1 MLGPLQ
7 NFFALYSQAEES
19 LATFD
24 KQYSETFFHLLD
36 PCRKCRLCDT
46 ARSRGTR
53 EVPFACQCSQKFEM
67 PKDHVDI
74 YLDLNHIV
82 SLHQGPARSPLA
94 AVKFRIPRSVI
105 ETRYVRVRS

>member
-74 YLDLNHIV
+74 YI
-82 SLHQGPARSPLA
+82 SRFKSYSFIASRTGMIPSRS
-94 AVKFRIPRSVI
+94 RQIPHSAISDRN
-105 ETRYVRVRS
+105 